1 MIFMLNNY
9 KLTLTN
15 ILKKENIKSIFS
27 VIILL
32 YHNIKININIK
43 LNKKILFFIK

>member
-9 KLTLTN
+9 KLILTN

-32 YHNIKININIK
+32 YHNIKININK
-43 LNKKILFFIK
+43 NQ